1 MKMNLKSAVLYAF
14 LLVTS
19 ACSPGSQPAGSPPTP
34 VATASSGAATT
45 TPLPSA
51 ATTPG
56 PPATPTP
63 LPSAATTPGTPAT
76 PTAPA
81 ANPLSSPSPNLAD
94 YLADTGYER
103 LTEEHNFGTVKQ
115 GTQVSHTFT
124 IENKG
129 TELIQLGPAQT
140 TSPCCVSAELSA
152 ENVEPGGNAD
162 VVVRFDTTHW
172 PGPFF
177 ANVVVPNL
185 SGTEPKAFLFRIT
198 GDVSETIV
206 VDPGVVVVDKQGRG
220 SFLVRSARF
229 KSGLKI
235 VKIESDPASVAVT
248 PGPVKGEQQTFSID
262 AGAGKEISATIRLV
276 TNDKEV
282 PDMLVGCQST
292 PPGAGH

>member
-1 MKMNLKSAVLYAF
+1 
-14 LLVTS
+14 
-19 ACSPGSQPAGSPPTP
+19 
-34 VATASSGAATT
+34 
-45 TPLPSA
+45 
-51 ATTPG
+51 
-56 PPATPTP
+56 
-63 LPSAATTPGTPAT
+63 
-76 PTAPA
+76 
-81 ANPLSSPSPNLAD
+81 
-94 YLADTGYER
+94 